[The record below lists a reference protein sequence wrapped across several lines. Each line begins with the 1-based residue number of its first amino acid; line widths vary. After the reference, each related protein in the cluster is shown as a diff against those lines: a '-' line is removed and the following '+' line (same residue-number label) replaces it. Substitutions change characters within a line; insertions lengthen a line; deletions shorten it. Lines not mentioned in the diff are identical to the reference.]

1 MTKQYLSVT
10 ALNRY
15 LKAKFDQDANL
26 SRVYIRA
33 ELSNVKYHHNGHC
46 YFTLID
52 EHARVN
58 GVMFASYL
66 KKLDFRLE
74 DGIQVLVTGSVTV
87 YEAGGQYQIYAYAIS
102 RDGLGHL
109 YELFLAT
116 KERLQ
121 KAGLFDENHK
131 KTLPAYPRQVG
142 VITASTGAA
151 IHDLIKTL
159 HQRAPYVKITLFP
172 SLVQGATA
180 SQNLISQLRRADEAG
195 MDVLIIGRGGGSIE
209 ELWAFNDE
217 SLAQAIY
224 EAKTPIISAVG
235 HESDFT
241 ICDFVADHRAATPT
255 AGAVAAVPDLQ
266 VLLDQLERL
275 EKNMSNELKQ
285 RLNQAKS
292 QLDRLADSYPLRNPN
307 YLFESRLLHLENLTD
322 HLADA
327 LHLLYQRRQQK
338 LLRLE
343 ASYQARGQLFCST
356 QRQWLTFTASQMQNH
371 LSHQLARKTQQFQ
384 SLVSQLDALSP
395 LKVLGRGYTITKQNQ
410 HVMTSLEQ
418 VDEHAAIEIQFR
430 DGLLT
435 AQPLVK
441 KKGM

>member
-46 YFTLID
+46 YFTLKD

-131 KTLPAYPRQVG
+131 KHCL
-142 VITASTGAA
+142 
-151 IHDLIKTL
+151 LI
-159 HQRAPYVKITLFP
+159 RA
-172 SLVQGATA
+172 
-180 SQNLISQLRRADEAG
+180 R
-195 MDVLIIGRGGGSIE
+195 
-209 ELWAFNDE
+209 
-217 SLAQAIY
+217 
-224 EAKTPIISAVG
+224 SA
-235 HESDFT
+235 
-241 ICDFVADHRAATPT
+241 
-255 AGAVAAVPDLQ
+255 
-266 VLLDQLERL
+266 
-275 EKNMSNELKQ
+275 
-285 RLNQAKS
+285 
-292 QLDRLADSYPLRNPN
+292 
-307 YLFESRLLHLENLTD
+307 
-322 HLADA
+322 
-327 LHLLYQRRQQK
+327 
-338 LLRLE
+338 
-343 ASYQARGQLFCST
+343 
-356 QRQWLTFTASQMQNH
+356 
-371 LSHQLARKTQQFQ
+371 
-384 SLVSQLDALSP
+384 
-395 LKVLGRGYTITKQNQ
+395 
-410 HVMTSLEQ
+410 
-418 VDEHAAIEIQFR
+418 
-430 DGLLT
+430 
-435 AQPLVK
+435 
-441 KKGM
+441 